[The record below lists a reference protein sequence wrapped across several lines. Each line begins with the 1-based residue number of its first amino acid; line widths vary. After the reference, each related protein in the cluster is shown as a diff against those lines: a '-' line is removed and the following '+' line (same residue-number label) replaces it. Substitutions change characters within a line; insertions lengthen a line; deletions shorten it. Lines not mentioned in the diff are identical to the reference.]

1 MTTVGV
7 SANRLEIL
15 QIAKAVAEE
24 KSIDQRIVIEAMQEA
39 IEKAAKAKYGQE
51 HDIRA
56 RIDPATG
63 EQTLWRVQTVVSDE
77 NFEDEAK
84 QLRLAEAKKI
94 DATLTI
100 GSELKEE
107 LPPFDFGRVAAQTA
121 KQVITQKVRD
131 AERERQYNEYKDRV
145 GEVINGIVK
154 RVEYGHVIVDLGR
167 AEGIIRRNDGI
178 PRENFQ
184 PNDRVRAYLYKV
196 SRELKG
202 PQIFLSRAAP
212 DFMRKL
218 FAQEVPEVYEGVI
231 QIKACARD
239 PGSRAKIGV
248 ISNDS
253 SIDPVGAC
261 VGMRGARVQAVVG
274 ELSGEKIDI
283 IPWNNDAATFIVN
296 ALQPAEV
303 SKVVLDEDERRV
315 EVVVADD
322 QFPLAIGRR
331 GQNVRLASQ
340 LTGWQ
345 IDLITESSDSER
357 YQKEFQERTDLFMKA
372 LDADETLAQLLASE
386 GFESVEE
393 IAFVAPEDFI
403 TIEGFDKDVAEEL
416 QERAREFLERVASEN
431 DAKRRELGVEDA
443 VMELDGMTPAFAVKL
458 GQEGV
463 KSVEDVAGLVPDDI
477 TGYREPGPDGKP
489 VWVEGIL
496 KKGEM
501 RKDDAQMFIM
511 KARVLAGWI
520 EQEAIDA
527 MLAEQAGTED
537 AAPELTEEER
547 ALLALGELGN
557 NDDDDTDAL
566 AEELG
571 IDLADLQTE
580 GGDEEA
586 VPEQ

>member
-63 EQTLWRVQTVVSDE
+63 EQTLWRVQTVVAEE

-94 DATLTI
+94 DASLEI

-274 ELSGEKIDI
+274 ELQGEKIDI
-283 IPWNNDAATFIVN
+283 IPWNYDAATFIVN

-345 IDLITESSDSER
+345 IDLITESADSER
-357 YQKEFQERTDLFMKA
+357 YQKEFQLRTDLFMKA

-416 QERAREFLERVASEN
+416 QERAREFLDRVAVEN
-431 DAKRRELGVEDA
+431 DTKRRELGVEDD
-443 VMELDGMTPAFAVKL
+443 VMELDSMTPSFAVKL
-458 GQEGV
+458 GEQGV
-463 KSVEDVAGLVPDDI
+463 KTVEDVAGLVPDDI

-511 KARVLAGWI
+511 KARVIAGWI
-520 EQEAIDA
+520 EQEAVDA
-527 MLAEQAGTED
+527 LIAQQAGDEE
-537 AAPELTEEER
+537 APELTEEER

-557 NDDDDTDAL
+557 NDDDEESL

-571 IDLADLQTE
+571 IDLADLQME

>member
-63 EQTLWRVQTVVSDE
+63 EQTLWRVQTVVAEE

-94 DATLTI
+94 DASLEV

-202 PQIFLSRAAP
+202 PQIFLVARRAG
-212 DFMRKL
+212 L
-218 FAQEVPEVYEGVI
+218 HAQAV
-231 QIKACARD
+231 R
-239 PGSRAKIGV
+239 PGS
-248 ISNDS
+248 
-253 SIDPVGAC
+253 
-261 VGMRGARVQAVVG
+261 
-274 ELSGEKIDI
+274 
-283 IPWNNDAATFIVN
+283 
-296 ALQPAEV
+296 
-303 SKVVLDEDERRV
+303 
-315 EVVVADD
+315 
-322 QFPLAIGRR
+322 
-331 GQNVRLASQ
+331 
-340 LTGWQ
+340 
-345 IDLITESSDSER
+345 
-357 YQKEFQERTDLFMKA
+357 
-372 LDADETLAQLLASE
+372 
-386 GFESVEE
+386 
-393 IAFVAPEDFI
+393 
-403 TIEGFDKDVAEEL
+403 
-416 QERAREFLERVASEN
+416 
-431 DAKRRELGVEDA
+431 
-443 VMELDGMTPAFAVKL
+443 
-458 GQEGV
+458 
-463 KSVEDVAGLVPDDI
+463 AGSL
-477 TGYREPGPDGKP
+477 
-489 VWVEGIL
+489 
-496 KKGEM
+496 
-501 RKDDAQMFIM
+501 
-511 KARVLAGWI
+511 
-520 EQEAIDA
+520 
-527 MLAEQAGTED
+527 
-537 AAPELTEEER
+537 
-547 ALLALGELGN
+547 
-557 NDDDDTDAL
+557 
-566 AEELG
+566 
-571 IDLADLQTE
+571 
-580 GGDEEA
+580 
-586 VPEQ
+586 

>member
-63 EQTLWRVQTVVSDE
+63 EQTLWRVQTVVAEE

-94 DATLTI
+94 DASLEV

-283 IPWNNDAATFIVN
+283 IPWNYDAATFIVN

-345 IDLITESSDSER
+345 IDLITESADSER
-357 YQKEFQERTDLFMKA
+357 YQKEFQERTSLFMKA

-416 QERAREFLERVASEN
+416 QERAREFLDRVAVEN
-431 DAKRRELGVEDA
+431 DTKRRELGVEDD
-443 VMELDGMTPAFAVKL
+443 VMELDSMTPSFAVKL
-458 GQEGV
+458 GEQGV
-463 KSVEDVAGLVPDDI
+463 KTVEDVAGLVPDDI

-511 KARVLAGWI
+511 KARVIAGWI
-520 EQEAIDA
+520 EQEAVDA
-527 MLAEQAGTED
+527 LIAQQAGDEE
-537 AAPELTEEER
+537 APELTEEER

-557 NDDDDTDAL
+557 NDDDEETL

-571 IDLADLQTE
+571 IDLADLQME

>member
-56 RIDPATG
+56 KIDTATG
-63 EQTLWRVQTVVSDE
+63 EQTLWRVQTVVADE

-94 DATLTI
+94 DPTLVV

-283 IPWNNDAATFIVN
+283 IPWNYDAATFIVN

-345 IDLITESSDSER
+345 IDLITESADSER
-357 YQKEFQERTDLFMKA
+357 YQKEFQERTALFMKA

-416 QERAREFLERVASEN
+416 QQRARDFLDQLAAEN
-431 DAKRRELGVEDA
+431 DTKRRELGVEDD
-443 VMELDGMTPAFAVKL
+443 VMELEGMTPSFAVKL
-458 GQEGV
+458 GEQGV
-463 KSVEDVAGLVPDDI
+463 KTVEDVAGLVPDDI

-511 KARVLAGWI
+511 KARVIAGWI
-520 EQEAIDA
+520 EQEALDELMA
-527 MLAEQAGTED
+527 QQAGDEE
-537 AAPELTEEER
+537 APELTEDER

-557 NDDDDTDAL
+557 NNIDDDEETL

-571 IDLADLQTE
+571 IDLADLQME